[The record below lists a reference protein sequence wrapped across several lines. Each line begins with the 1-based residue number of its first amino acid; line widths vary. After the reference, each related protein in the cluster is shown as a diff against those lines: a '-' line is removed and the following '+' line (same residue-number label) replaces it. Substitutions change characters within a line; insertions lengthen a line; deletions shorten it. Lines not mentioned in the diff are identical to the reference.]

1 MEQIFNYS
9 IPFSIIQDYVASIQ
23 NHAAIDEEHASEFFN
38 HLEKF
43 LRSSFSVSKGFTVQ
57 VQQPDVYV
65 YFRDIPLFVFRVDI
79 PKSVPVNEIL
89 SNYELKAK
97 EEMIKSLRDGVQ
109 LILTDFL
116 NLYTID
122 PEEEQNYRIKQ
133 YPLIKAVSQDAKIAL
148 KDRGSPQNYRFIAE
162 EKAAESLNL
171 LIHKSIENK
180 IIDSRKLE
188 NLIIPLAKYAQDLKS
203 SFQTILT
210 PASDAQ
216 LDGYEKYTHEFMT
229 SIKNDFGNS
238 LFKEEMENLDMMFA
252 DLFSQT
258 IVYTAFSTWI
268 KHCKLGKAPT
278 EFKLSLLK
286 EYLPVGS
293 FLRSIFYKFSLNIPK
308 SIEKSVNEIFELF
321 RTADLKFHSNN
332 ETLISTFYST
342 FLRIYDPVLAKER
355 GVVYTPYEIVNFIV
369 QGIDTLLI
377 NEFNVEGGIINLSG
391 KNKIRVLDPA
401 SGTMAFA
408 SGYLRYAYHK
418 FRQLY
423 SSQQKDAIKQF
434 KKWFDT
440 DFIENMNAFEILM
453 APYVLGY
460 LRIFLTLEEL
470 GITLSEELNIKSF
483 LMNTLMTPPSD
494 EKLDAWLTDKEIEYK
509 MKKALKIRDKEPIH
523 IVMGNPPYNLSSQN
537 SCKWIQEKL
546 AIYKEGLDE
555 GNLKILSDDYV
566 KFIRFGQWRI
576 EQTGQGILA
585 YITNNKY
592 LDGQVYHAMRL
603 SLRKSFDKIFIVNL
617 HGDMRKREKGNPFDI
632 SVGVAIA
639 FMVKKEGDANTNS
652 NGNSNGNLNRPSN
665 RTSNEKKLADVYYMD
680 VPHDSREEKFARISR
695 FDFSDFIL
703 LPETKKHYFVPMN
716 FENID
721 RYESFVPI
729 NSLFKRDPIS
739 GVMVGR
745 DKLLT
750 DIDPERLKTKINMF
764 FDRKFDELKQMGI
777 VVEDT
782 KSWSIDKVFEKTNR
796 KSVLNSIKM
805 MRYSGF
811 DFRYVAYDKGIVEG
825 HRSEVMSQVSD
836 DNLILCVSKSSR
848 LQRFDNAMISNILVE
863 KTFMC
868 KRDTAYA
875 FIFDFESSP
884 NFIVPQLGFN
894 PSRFD
899 FLAYVYAI
907 LHSEIYRK
915 RYNEFLLKEFPKIPI
930 TKNEGLFKEMASLGS
945 ELINA
950 HLLRNPVSSTC
961 IIHTGS
967 STDWTIEKVS
977 YAEAEQRIYLDKPN
991 RSKRPQDRIYI
1002 EKITQEQWNYTIG
1015 CEKQLSKFLE
1025 SRVGSK
1031 LSNFDIEY
1039 LFKICTAIEKTL
1051 VLKREI
1057 DEVYKK
1063 IDNIED
1069 SYE

>member
-9 IPFSIIQDYVASIQ
+9 IPFSIIQDYVSSIQ
-23 NHAAIDEEHASEFFN
+23 KHAAIDSKRTSDFFYD
-38 HLEKF
+38 LERF
-43 LRSSFSVSKGFTVQ
+43 LRSSFSESKGFTIQ

-79 PKSVPVNEIL
+79 PKSVPVSEIL
-89 SNYELKAK
+89 SNYELSAK
-97 EEMIKSLRDGVQ
+97 DEMIKSLRGGVQ

-122 PEEEQNYRIKQ
+122 PEEEQNYRIKH
-133 YPLIKAVSQDAKIAL
+133 YPLIKSISEDAKIIVNE
-148 KDRGSPQNYRFIAE
+148 KDKQTNYRFIAE
-162 EKAAESLNL
+162 EKAAESLNR

-180 IIDSRKLE
+180 ILDSRKLE
-188 NLIIPLAKYAQDLKS
+188 NLIIPLAKCAQELKT
-203 SFQTILT
+203 SFHSILN
-210 PASDAQ
+210 PAPDAQ
-216 LDGYEKYTHEFMT
+216 LDGYERYTHEFMT
-229 SIKNDFGNS
+229 SIKKDFGNS
-238 LFKEEMENLDMMFA
+238 IFKEEMQNLDEMFA

-268 KHCKLGKAPT
+268 KHCKLGKAPSD
-278 EFKLSLLK
+278 FQLSLLR
-286 EYLPVGS
+286 EYLPAGS

-308 SIEKSVNEIFELF
+308 SIETSVNEIFELF
-321 RTADLKFHSNN
+321 RTTDLKFHSNN

-369 QGIDTLLI
+369 QGIDNLLAT
-377 NEFNVEGGIINLSG
+377 EFNVEGGIINLSG
-391 KNKIRVLDPA
+391 KKNIKVLDPA

-408 SGYLRYAYHK
+408 SGYLRYAFHK
-418 FRQLY
+418 FRQINN
-423 SSQQKDAIKQF
+423 SHPHDAIVRF

-440 DFIENMNAFEILM
+440 DFLENMNAFEILM

-537 SCKWIQEKL
+537 SCQWIQEKL

-576 EQTGQGILA
+576 EQTGKGILA

-617 HGDMRKREKGNPFDI
+617 HGDIRKREKGNPFDI

-639 FMVKKEGDANTNS
+639 FMVKKEGEAK
-652 NGNSNGNLNRPSN
+652 
-665 RTSNEKKLADVYYMD
+665 EKRLADVFYMD

-721 RYESFVPI
+721 RYESFIPI
-729 NSLFKRDPIS
+729 NTLFKREPIS

-750 DIDPERLKTKINMF
+750 DIDPVRLKKKIDLF
-764 FDRKFDELKQMGI
+764 FDRKFDELKEMGI

-782 KSWSIDKVFEKTNR
+782 KSWSIEKVFEKTTKQN
-796 KSVLNSIKM
+796 VLNSIRL

-825 HRSEVMSQVSD
+825 HRSEVMAKVSS

-848 LQRFDNAMISNILVE
+848 LARFDDAMISDILVE

-875 FIFDFESSP
+875 FIFDFDGKP
-884 NFIVPQLGFN
+884 NFVIPQMPFEV
-894 PSRFD
+894 SRIEL
-899 FLAYVYAI
+899 LAYVYAV
-907 LHSEIYRK
+907 LHSEIYRQ
-915 RYNEFLLKEFPKIPI
+915 RYNEFLLKEFPRVPI
-930 TKNEGLFKEMASLGS
+930 TKNEDLFKRMASLGS

-950 HLLRNPVSSTC
+950 HLLRNPVSSKYML
-961 IIHTGS
+961 HTGS
-967 STDWTIEKVS
+967 STDWSIEKIS
-977 YAEAEQRIYLDKPN
+977 YAETELRIYLDKSIK
-991 RSKRPQDRIYI
+991 SKKTQERIYL
-1002 EKITQEQWNYTIG
+1002 EKITPEQWNYTIG
-1015 CEKQLSKFLE
+1015 SEKQLSKFLE

-1031 LSNFDIEY
+1031 LSEFDIEY
-1039 LFKICTAIEKTL
+1039 LIKICVAIENSL
-1051 VLKREI
+1051 ELKRQI
-1057 DEVYKK
+1057 DEIYKQ
-1063 IDNIED
+1063 IDIFD
-1069 SYE
+1069 Q